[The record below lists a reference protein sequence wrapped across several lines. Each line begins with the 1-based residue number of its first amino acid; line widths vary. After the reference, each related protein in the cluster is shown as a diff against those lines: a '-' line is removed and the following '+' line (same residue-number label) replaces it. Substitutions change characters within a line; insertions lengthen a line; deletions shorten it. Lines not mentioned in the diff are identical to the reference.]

1 MALPLTR
8 MVLPRG
14 GSRAVS
20 RAIIALCV
28 GMALMCAGCGNA
40 IYGVKASSASNKVE
54 EAHELG
60 AEKLAPYEYYYA
72 REHLEKAEEEAAEA
86 SYGDARDLAETS
98 EEYADKA
105 IELSREA
112 HRGAGR

>member
-8 MVLPRG
+8 MVLPTRRW
-14 GSRAVS
+14 RALPTV
-20 RAIIALCV
+20 ALL
-28 GMALMCAGCGNA
+28 MAFSAAGCGHG
-40 IYGVKASSASNKVE
+40 IYAVQSSAAANKLE

-72 REHLEKAEEEAAEA
+72 RELLEKAEEEAAEA
-86 SYGDARDLAETS
+86 SYGDAEALAEQS
-98 EEYADKA
+98 EEYAAKA
-105 IELSREA
+105 IALSRDA